1 MVFKIVQSFAGFWTF
16 DIDIHLVSVWWAAWV
31 NTNHSFG
38 LFVTFRLKF
47 EFVAPMVVVL
57 NHGPLFTNC
66 IASCFFCFLSLSLVG
81 FVAPMLALLYVM
93 FVYWFCSQ
101 LSYLFS
107 SALFHN
113 CLTLSFSVSV
123 PSIFVMTLHS
133 LTAPI
138 IATIGL
144 LFYVTIWVDLSFVVI
159 SKIVYNS

>member
-1 MVFKIVQSFAGFWTF
+1 M
-16 DIDIHLVSVWWAAWV
+16 

-47 EFVAPMVVVL
+47 EFVAPMVVVS

-81 FVAPMLALLYVM
+81 FVAPLLVLLYVM

>member
-1 MVFKIVQSFAGFWTF
+1 
-16 DIDIHLVSVWWAAWV
+16 V

-47 EFVAPMVVVL
+47 EFVAPMVVVS

>member
-1 MVFKIVQSFAGFWTF
+1 MVPFLQIV
-16 DIDIHLVSVWWAAWV
+16 L
-31 NTNHSFG
+31 
-38 LFVTFRLKF
+38 L
-47 EFVAPMVVVL
+47 PY
-57 NHGPLFTNC
+57 
-66 IASCFFCFLSLSLVG
+66 FCFLSLSLVG

-93 FVYWFCSQ
+93 VVYWFCSQ